1 MRPVRQPEFSERWG
15 QILLADYRAQVAAEN
30 SGSDRGLPFQGEL
43 ERDAATT
50 LVFVLRSS
58 AIVLDQA
65 KLSLEPIINDLANSI
80 VGDDFSRD
88 SGLSEISFA
97 PSRSG

>member
-15 QILLADYRAQVAAEN
+15 QILLADYRSQMAAEN
-30 SGSDRGLPFQGEL
+30 SGSDRRLLLQGEL

-50 LVFVLRSS
+50 LVFVLRSP

-65 KLSLEPIINDLANSI
+65 KFLSFKSVKSSHRCI
-80 VGDDFSRD
+80 V
-88 SGLSEISFA
+88 EAVSFA
-97 PSRSG
+97 AHRSGHAGGV